1 MGRHLVA
8 ECILQ
13 GRFKLR
19 LLTRQCNALEHL
31 SSDKITICEGDL
43 MKPESINAFL
53 QPDSTLIHLAY
64 MNNSHDQNIAAAAN
78 LIKAVKQTQVK
89 RVIHCSTAVVVGFS
103 AKDVVTEE
111 TIPAPESEYEQTKYQ
126 IEKLFLSELPPV
138 AELVILRPTE
148 IIGPGGQG
156 LQKMIKRLRSGK
168 KYTNYLYHCLLKS
181 RRFNYVSV
189 HNVIAA
195 LLTLTDTQII
205 QKGEIYNISDDD
217 DDDNNYAAVERI
229 INENTNNKRAYYFDV
244 GIPKSLLIFL
254 FRFMPGLSSPDRV
267 YQQTKIA
274 ALGYKKV
281 MTLNSAIT
289 EILSKEGK

>member
-19 LLTRQCNALEHL
+19 LLTRKGKTLEHL
-31 SSDKITICEGDL
+31 SCDKITICEGDL
-43 MKPESINAFL
+43 MKPESINDFL

-64 MNNSHDQNIAAAAN
+64 MNNSHDQNITATIN
-78 LIKAVKQTQVK
+78 LIKALRQTRVK

-103 AKDVVTEE
+103 VKDVVTEE
-111 TIPAPESEYEQTKYQ
+111 TMPAPESEYEQTKYR
-126 IEKLFLSELPPV
+126 IEKLFLSELSPV
-138 AELVILRPTE
+138 AELAILRPTE

-168 KYTNYLYHCLLKS
+168 KYTNYLYHLLLKS

-195 LLTLTDTQII
+195 LLTLTETQII

-229 INENTNNKRAYYFDV
+229 INENINNKRAYYFDV

-254 FRFMPGLSSPDRV
+254 FLFMPGSSSPDRV
-267 YQQTKIA
+267 YPQNKIA
-274 ALGYKKV
+274 ALGYRKV